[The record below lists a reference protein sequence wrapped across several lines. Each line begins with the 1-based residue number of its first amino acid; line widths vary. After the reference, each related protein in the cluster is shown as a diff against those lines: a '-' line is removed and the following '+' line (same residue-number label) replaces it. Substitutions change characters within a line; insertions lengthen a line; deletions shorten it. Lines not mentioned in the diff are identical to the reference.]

1 MEGKAVAEENE
12 NRSIQKKE
20 NENKSL
26 EKSSEKVPINIDLG
40 PAGSID
46 LSHLPEKERNALMVD
61 HAKNMIDVQ
70 KRALE
75 MNVDAGALKKT
86 LDDMT
91 GAAKSANENE
101 TSATLSHTQ
110 SSQVGRTEVMIGN
123 TEKANKGKFSNSQTG
138 EKDLTP
144 YYIFGGILAV
154 VIIFALMRG

>member
-1 MEGKAVAEENE
+1 MSDENE
-12 NRSIQKKE
+12 EE

-26 EKSSEKVPINIDLG
+26 EKSSKRVPINIDLG
-40 PAGSID
+40 SGGSID

-70 KRALE
+70 KRALD

-91 GAAKSANENE
+91 GAAKSAHDNE
-101 TSATLSHTQ
+101 TSATISHTQ
-110 SSQVGRTEVMIGN
+110 SSEVGRTEVMIGN
-123 TEKANKGKFSNSQTG
+123 TEKAGKGRLSNSQTG

-144 YYIFGGILAV
+144 FYIFGALLVV
-154 VIIFALMRG
+154 VIIFALMKN